1 MIRSTRNKPA
11 RKQDD
16 INIGSATQ
24 FAATFTNLEASMK
37 RTLSDIDTAPCDV
50 PRKHRRL
57 SLPAGCAS
65 PPTAAKWA
73 SVMGW
78 LRAVPPG
85 TSAEESRPNPLHHE
99 PSKIPLESIAT
110 MERRSHSDRLNTTRK
125 EKKTQTRKRSVSP
138 TKKSGEYRSIL
149 LSEARIFIDRQ
160 FEPPPATPDLKS
172 LAVPREMERLV
183 ENIGKEYCEECRESA
198 TSGLGEG
205 NWRAN
210 VSVTVINRLRRF
222 GSLADVLKVNGSDKL
237 WQAEL
242 KPVRATALPQ
252 RTVFPPPVNIPHMA
266 AELKDL
272 ETMSL
277 PGLIH
282 SFSPSVGPII
292 RPPIDSLPADLESLH
307 SDSLSYASSY
317 ASTTINS
324 DPESLSTPKPDICV
338 GLAHEWFPTNYQSAL
353 NTLKTDP
360 HTSPMGLHFP
370 FLIFE
375 AKGNADLFGA
385 QNQAAVG
392 AACMLRILDRIR
404 CGDDMIVWSVTTE
417 GPIHELWAHY
427 RDEKENYQS
436 VHMNLWRMTNLEHA
450 KAFVEV
456 MAKIMIW
463 GNAEFAKRIIHA
475 LDRLAVL

>member
-1 MIRSTRNKPA
+1 
-11 RKQDD
+11 
-16 INIGSATQ
+16 
-24 FAATFTNLEASMK
+24 MK
-37 RTLSDIDTAPCDV
+37 RMFSDIDSAPCDV
-50 PRKHRRL
+50 PHKHRRL
-57 SLPAGCAS
+57 SLPAGYTS
-65 PPTAAKWA
+65 PTAAKWA

-85 TSAEESRPNPLHHE
+85 TSAEELRPDPLHHK
-99 PSKIPLESIAT
+99 PSKIPLESITT
-110 MERRSHSDRLNTTRK
+110 MERRSHSDRLNATRK

-138 TKKSGEYRSIL
+138 TKRSGEYRSIL
-149 LSEARIFIDRQ
+149 LSEAKIFIDRQ
-160 FEPPPATPDLKS
+160 FRPPPATPDLIS
-172 LAVPREMERLV
+172 LAVPREMECLV
-183 ENIGKEYCEECRESA
+183 EDIGKAYCEECRESA
-198 TSGLGEG
+198 TEGLGED

-210 VSVTVINRLRRF
+210 ASVTVINRLRRF

-252 RTVFPPPVNIPHMA
+252 RRVFPPPVNIPPPMA

-272 ETMSL
+272 ETSSL
-277 PGLIH
+277 PDLLH
-282 SFSPSVGPII
+282 SFGSSAGPSF

-317 ASTTINS
+317 TSTTINS

-338 GLAHEWFPTNYQSAL
+338 GLAHEWFPTNYQSTL

-360 HTSPMGLHFP
+360 HMSPMGLHFP

-436 VHMNLWRMTNLEHA
+436 VHINLWRMTNLEHS

-463 GNAEFAKRIIHA
+463 GNAVFARRIIHA
-475 LDRLAVL
+475 LDTLAVL